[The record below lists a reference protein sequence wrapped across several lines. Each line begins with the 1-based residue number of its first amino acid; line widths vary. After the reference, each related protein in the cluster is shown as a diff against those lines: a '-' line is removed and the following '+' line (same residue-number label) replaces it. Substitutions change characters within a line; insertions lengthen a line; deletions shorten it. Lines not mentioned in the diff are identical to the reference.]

1 MEMRNLVFMQFER
14 SVGAGGEVSLA
25 PLPRPCV
32 DTGMGLERVSCV
44 LQGVTSN
51 YDTDL
56 LRPLVDRA
64 SEISGKPNRGT
75 QADDDVSMRVIA
87 DHARTTALLVAE
99 GIFPDRAGREYV
111 LRRVMRRAIRH
122 GHRLG
127 IREPFLHDV
136 ALDVVRIMGDAYP
149 ELQARS
155 ELVANVARQ
164 EEVRFRET
172 IERGLKILE
181 EEMQGLKDRGATV
194 LAGET
199 AFKLYDT
206 YGF

>member
-64 SEISGKPNRGT
+64 SEISGKPYRGT

-87 DHARTTALLVAE
+87 DHARTTAFLVAE

-127 IREPFLHDV
+127 IRGLFLHEV
-136 ALDVVRIMGDAYP
+136 ALEVVALMGSEYP
-149 ELQARS
+149 ELERHK
-155 ELVANVARQ
+155 ELVASVARG
-164 EEVRFRET
+164 EEERFRET
-172 IERGLKILE
+172 IERGLKILDE
-181 EEMQGLKDRGATV
+181 EIGTLRAGGKLVVG
-194 LAGET
+194 GET
-199 AFKLYDT
+199 ALTLSDAL
-206 YGF
+206 